1 MTISVGTSV
10 EHLEF
15 GPGKV
20 TELLGTMA
28 IVDFFGEQ
36 IDCNINEL
44 TLKEEVGPRVIDSHI
59 PASKDKVAF
68 RKAFEAVNLGVVPP
82 DSSSLIEM
90 SIGGENIAS
99 TVRSSLD
106 SQSNSGLC
114 KVVFGNYGTGKSHY
128 LHLTSVIARRSGWA
142 VSYLELDLKAVDPA
156 KPHLVYREI
165 MSKLKFP
172 AREDG
177 TASQGFHDFVRE
189 IKKNWDKVR
198 DLPMLKASP
207 WFRYG
212 LETLMFFPHNDD
224 PDYVS
229 GCGWLAG
236 QGISITGSG
245 SIRDLAKSTN
255 INSRVIPIMP
265 KTRENAEIYVFHL
278 VVVNEI
284 CKALGY
290 KGLLIIMDEAE
301 HVRGYNVRRRE
312 KANNFFDLLARAAHL
327 PLQDSSPVL
336 NDHGYQLPEYWTTGP
351 HFGLYVG
358 LTEGETFADDSLS
371 LRDACVFLH
380 NPEDRVCLSE
390 PSAEAYRS
398 WTLNLLTDFHTH
410 YPEKSALLSTETARQ
425 KVANALANEF
435 EGTDSRDCVV
445 RTWVKIACLCPSIV
459 LAENADSLE
468 DLIGHLQTAARQLTG
483 SELLPWE

>member
-1 MTISVGTSV
+1 MTLSIGTLV
-10 EHLEF
+10 EHIDF

-20 TELLGTMA
+20 TEVLGSMA

-36 IDCNINEL
+36 IDCKINEL
-44 TLKEEVGPRVIDSHI
+44 TIKEETGPRVVDTLK

-90 SIGGENIAS
+90 SIGGEHIS
-99 TVRSSLD
+99 TEVRIGLD
-106 SQSNSGLC
+106 SQPHAGLC

-128 LHLTSVIARRSGWA
+128 LHLASVIARRSGWV
-142 VSYLELDLKAVDPA
+142 VSYLEFDPKAVDPA

-172 AREDG
+172 DREDG
-177 TASQGFHDFVRE
+177 TASLGVHDFIRE
-189 IKKNWDKVR
+189 IKNNWEKVR

-224 PDYVS
+224 PEYVS
-229 GCGWLAG
+229 GCDWLAG
-236 QGISITGSG
+236 KSVPITGPG
-245 SIRDLAKSTN
+245 SIRSLARSTN
-255 INSRVIPIMP
+255 INSRIIPNMP
-265 KTRENAEIYVFHL
+265 KVRETSEIYVFHL

-290 KGLLIIMDEAE
+290 KGLLIILDEAE
-301 HVRGYNVRRRE
+301 HVRGYNVTRKT
-312 KANNFFDLLARAAHL
+312 KANNLFDLLARAAHL
-327 PLQDSSPVL
+327 PLQDGDPAL
-336 NDHGYQLPEYWTTGP
+336 NDHGYQLPEYWNTGP
-351 HFGLYVG
+351 HFGLYIG
-358 LTEGETFADDSLS
+358 LTEGETFEDDSLS

-380 NPEDRVCLSE
+380 NPEDRIVLSE
-390 PSAEAYRS
+390 PSENDFKD
-398 WTLNLLTDFHTH
+398 WTFNLLTDFHTH
-410 YPEKSALLSTETARQ
+410 YPEKSALLAQESARRD
-425 KVANALANEF
+425 VAGVLAEEF
-435 EGTDSRDCVV
+435 ATNIHSDCVV
-445 RTWVKIACLCPSIV
+445 RTWVKLACLAPSI
-459 LAENADSLE
+459 LLSENADSVE
-468 DLIGHLQTAARQLTG
+468 ELINHLQSAASELTG